1 MWDRG
6 VVATVD
12 VFKGVQRQLL
22 RVRQIR
28 DVQRHSGGNRTGG
41 KTSLETAGDGNSSV
55 RVSRCFNDVYIC
67 QMNTMNSSIC
77 NPGFCMYMLESAN
90 DSY

>member
-1 MWDRG
+1 MSSSAHRMWDRG

-28 DVQRHSGGNRTGG
+28 DVQRHSG
-41 KTSLETAGDGNSSV
+41 ETEQEEKH
-55 RVSRCFNDVYIC
+55 R
-67 QMNTMNSSIC
+67 
-77 NPGFCMYMLESAN
+77 
-90 DSY
+90 